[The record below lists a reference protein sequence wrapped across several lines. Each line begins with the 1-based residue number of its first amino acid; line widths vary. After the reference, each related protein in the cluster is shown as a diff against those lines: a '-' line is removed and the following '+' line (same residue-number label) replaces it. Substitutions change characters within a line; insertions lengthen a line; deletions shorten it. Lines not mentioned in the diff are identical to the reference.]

1 MTTAKP
7 SAPAPAMARFEAAP
21 LAEPVL
27 VEPPEADEPDP
38 PLEEER
44 EKVPMSWPADLQLA
58 AKALTELSN

>member
-27 VEPPEADEPDP
+27 VEPEDEPDP